1 MDLEKT
7 MVVAAPIDR
16 VWTLLLDPKIMAGC
30 VPGVQSVQVLS
41 DTEYL
46 ADIKVKISFVA
57 ASFKIKTTIL
67 ETRPPH
73 YLRCEGTGEDSS
85 VASSLKQTSE
95 IFLTERPGGQ
105 TEIRVKAKADVF
117 GRLGSF
123 GLTVMKTKADRMWE
137 EFGAN
142 LAAVLR
148 QGPESG
154 AVSAPRVA
162 ATEPAAGWR
171 AAASSAGAQSVGQ
184 PALSKWWQRVVGALQ
199 TGSSDTARAMRLP
212 TDIYVE
218 FQRGDAVIRVLWP
231 AGAHAEAA
239 AWLKNLTERP
249 G

>member
-1 MDLEKT
+1 
-7 MVVAAPIDR
+7 
-16 VWTLLLDPKIMAGC
+16 
-30 VPGVQSVQVLS
+30 VQVLS

-95 IFLTERPGGQ
+95 IFLTEQPGGQ

-137 EFGAN
+137 EFAAN

-148 QGPESG
+148 QGLHAGAGDVPEHSPHGQAVQSLAGTPSASPSG
-154 AVSAPRVA
+154 AP
-162 ATEPAAGWR
+162 EPAH
-171 AAASSAGAQSVGQ
+171 
-184 PALSKWWQRVVGALQ
+184 SKWWQRVVGALP
-199 TGSSDTARAMRLP
+199 TASSDTARALRLP
-212 TDIYVE
+212 SDIYVE
-218 FQRGDAVIRVLWP
+218 VRRGDAVIKVLWP
-231 AGAHAEAA
+231 ASAQADVA
-239 AWLKNLTERP
+239 AWLRNLTDSED
-249 G
+249 